1 MTGVSSLAQA
11 LSQIGRIKEVQS
23 QFNTL
28 NFQLSTGKKTD
39 VFSGLGSDILADKRS
54 RASIGSL
61 DTYNNNITIA
71 QRRIDLTLNA
81 VNEFRE
87 QAHALYSQLVGI
99 SKESK
104 HQEGDVIYYD
114 DPLTTTVESVPVG
127 MTSGEPDAELF
138 TIQNLA
144 GDVYDIMYDLL
155 NSQEGERYL
164 LGGADTKTQPITDT
178 GTLSTAITTQI
189 SSWKNGT
196 ITTDQLIADLKDR
209 DAAATGNTDCIN
221 DTIVGFSAAL
231 TAGNAG
237 DVFVR
242 VDDKS
247 EIKYTAL
254 ANDQSFRDIM
264 VAAAYLKSGNLGPV
278 ADVYAEP
285 YTLGDPVLN
294 DANGNPLNGA
304 PGADLNESKDN
315 FYAVINSLISSVHN
329 ALDGVDKVRFDL
341 EAKKARL
348 DQVQQQN
355 TFEKTSL
362 SNLVSDIEGVDIN
375 EVAVKITSLQT
386 ALEASYSVTARVL
399 QLSLVNYLSR

>member
-11 LSQIGRIKEVQS
+11 LSQIGRIKAVQG
-23 QFNTL
+23 QFSTL
-28 NFQLSTGKKTD
+28 NQQLATGRKTD
-39 VFSGLGSDILADKRS
+39 VFSGLGTDILTDKRS
-54 RASIGSL
+54 RANADAL
-61 DTYNNNITIA
+61 EAYNTNITKA
-71 QRRIDLTLNA
+71 QNRIDLTLNA
-81 VNEFRE
+81 VKEFRT
-87 QAHALYSQLVGI
+87 QANALYSQLVGI
-99 SKESK
+99 SKQST
-104 HQEGDVIYYD
+104 HQDGDVIYYD
-114 DPLTTTVESVPVG
+114 DPLTLTVVENTPVG
-127 MTSGEPDAELF
+127 RTSGEPDAELF

-144 GDVYDIMYDLL
+144 TDLYGILTTLL

-164 LGGADTKTQPITDT
+164 LGGADTTTKPLNDT
-178 GTLSTAITTQI
+178 GALSTAIATQI

-196 ITTDQLIADLKDR
+196 ITTDDLIADLQDR
-209 DAAATGNTDCIN
+209 DPTTTGNTDCIN
-221 DTIVGFSAAL
+221 DTIVGYSATL

-254 ANDQSFRDIM
+254 ASDKSFRDIL
-264 VAAAYLKSGNLGPV
+264 VAASYLKSTNLGPI
-278 ADVYAEP
+278 ASVYAEP

-294 DANGNPLNGA
+294 DANGNPLLGA
-304 PGADLNESKDN
+304 PGADMNEAKDN
-315 FYAVINSLISSVHN
+315 FYAVINSLIASVHN
-329 ALDGVDKVRFDL
+329 ALEGVDKVQFDL

-355 TFEKTSL
+355 IFEKTAL
-362 SNLVSDIEGVDIN
+362 TNLFTDIEGVDTN

-399 QLSLVNYLSR
+399 QLSLTKYI